1 MTGPRRNPRRG
12 TRDKSASYAESSNE
26 KRPHEA
32 VDADNLVD
40 AEPKKVKK
48 ARRKKKIDVEA
59 VGKKDDDVVKKPRKT
74 KSKAKPGDT
83 PGAKA
88 SRANA
93 ARAEEVRSART
104 RSHAPQAVMD
114 RGGCTGPGMDV
125 HGC

>member
-1 MTGPRRNPRRG
+1 MTDPRRNPRRG
-12 TRDKSASYAESSNE
+12 TRDKSASYAESSTE

-32 VDADNLVD
+32 VDADDLVD

-48 ARRKKKIDVEA
+48 ARRKKKIDVEV
-59 VGKKDDDVVKKPRKT
+59 VGKTVDEVVKKPRKT
-74 KSKAKPGDT
+74 RSKAKQGDT
-83 PGAKA
+83 PGPKA

-104 RSHAPQAVMD
+104 RTHAPQAVMD
-114 RGGCTGPGMDV
+114 RGRCIGPGMDV